1 MFYLAFW
8 DGAIKHDI
16 CNWYLGGTMLSS
28 NKECSNIT
36 LTTTENVFKK
46 CQRNPY
52 CLQTLNG
59 TNLYLDMLTF
69 TWAYNK
75 YWRTDK
81 ILEYYVDVAY
91 IKEDGSDNQ
100 IRSYSDSV
108 LSTYLSGPNRDEWD
122 IYLDAIETLPGDYFQ
137 DDTLPGD
144 YYQDDSLPG
153 DYYQDDTLPGDY
165 YQEDAEETLSG
176 DYYKDDADDQ
186 DLYDKDLGINPASG
200 LDSFDSDLSNYPYYF
215 WHYLHGIPL
224 FQQYQFGTIRGGL
237 VESIPNDDIEG
248 SMGTDEN
255 VMITEGADYDVK
267 KCLKEHDLDSK
278 ECQTMYS
285 MIKNINETKIKLIE
299 SWMNQPK
306 IHGNEYEDYVLVPLC
321 SFAENDLKECAMFKP
336 SELKSQDQKCFTYD
350 AKRHANVGPTE
361 GFKFLLNLQNLP
373 HDKSD
378 LPLSVDLYLHESG
391 SYPDIFNV
399 KTFPTKILA
408 TEKVVKIGVSLTN
421 REITKNFEKMTV
433 KKRRCISS
441 DDTKEKYTKSNCVM
455 DTVHNL
461 SAEKCG
467 CSPRNTNPHSHSKPI
482 CDMKGAICFREWTN
496 TLRAE
501 FNTSSCKQE
510 CTGIDYNANKRVE
523 DNLELLSQGSQ
534 YVDFLWRNP
543 IGEMIN
549 GKKQT
554 MTNPFFWYYGYSIR
568 PLDKF
573 DLIEIGKRYS
583 LVQVYFE
590 NPMKNVITQ
599 DAKVTLAGMV
609 SNIGGTLGI
618 FLGLSMITLFD
629 DLYQIFIYIKAI
641 FVQKKNSLF
650 S

>member
-28 NKECSNIT
+28 KECSNIT

-215 WHYLHGIPL
+215 CITSMAYLYL
-224 FQQYQFGTIRGGL
+224 
-237 VESIPNDDIEG
+237 N
-248 SMGTDEN
+248 
-255 VMITEGADYDVK
+255 
-267 KCLKEHDLDSK
+267 
-278 ECQTMYS
+278 
-285 MIKNINETKIKLIE
+285 NINSVQFVKGL
-299 SWMNQPK
+299 
-306 IHGNEYEDYVLVPLC
+306 
-321 SFAENDLKECAMFKP
+321 LK
-336 SELKSQDQKCFTYD
+336 
-350 AKRHANVGPTE
+350 
-361 GFKFLLNLQNLP
+361 
-373 HDKSD
+373 
-378 LPLSVDLYLHESG
+378 
-391 SYPDIFNV
+391 
-399 KTFPTKILA
+399 
-408 TEKVVKIGVSLTN
+408 VSPMM
-421 REITKNFEKMTV
+421 I
-433 KKRRCISS
+433 
-441 DDTKEKYTKSNCVM
+441 
-455 DTVHNL
+455 
-461 SAEKCG
+461 
-467 CSPRNTNPHSHSKPI
+467 
-482 CDMKGAICFREWTN
+482 
-496 TLRAE
+496 LRA
-501 FNTSSCKQE
+501 
-510 CTGIDYNANKRVE
+510 AW
-523 DNLELLSQGSQ
+523 ELMRMS
-534 YVDFLWRNP
+534 
-543 IGEMIN
+543 
-549 GKKQT
+549 
-554 MTNPFFWYYGYSIR
+554 
-568 PLDKF
+568 
-573 DLIEIGKRYS
+573 
-583 LVQVYFE
+583 
-590 NPMKNVITQ
+590 
-599 DAKVTLAGMV
+599 
-609 SNIGGTLGI
+609 
-618 FLGLSMITLFD
+618 
-629 DLYQIFIYIKAI
+629 
-641 FVQKKNSLF
+641 
-650 S
+650 